1 MALLMDRQLAEAHVR
16 AAERQLNRA
25 QQRLERMR
33 GALPLSPN
41 EKRQRTVVADHPRVA
56 QGGEN
61 PPNWEHFAGYSRE
74 TYHRAWRRACS
85 LAPGPLFSSPP
96 QLPYK

>member
-41 EKRQRTVVADHPRVA
+41 EKRQRTVVADDP
-56 QGGEN
+56 
-61 PPNWEHFAGYSRE
+61 
-74 TYHRAWRRACS
+74 
-85 LAPGPLFSSPP
+85 
-96 QLPYK
+96 